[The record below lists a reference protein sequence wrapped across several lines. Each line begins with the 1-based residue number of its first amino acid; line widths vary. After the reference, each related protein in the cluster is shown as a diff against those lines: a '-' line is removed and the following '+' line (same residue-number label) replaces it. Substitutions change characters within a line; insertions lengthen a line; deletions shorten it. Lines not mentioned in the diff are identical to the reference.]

1 MSVVS
6 RTLKQVAGIAVVAM
20 MMSACS
26 ATSADTADDDGTPQR
41 GGTLRVQ
48 LVRDTAGAGWDPAKT
63 TESVVYTIDSLVFD
77 TLLEADPAGELKPGL
92 AEKWDI
98 SGDGLVYTF
107 TLRSGVKFHDGSE
120 MTATDAKFTID
131 RILDAD
137 TKSPRRNVLKAVTS
151 VEATNPTTLVVTLS
165 TPYAPLLNVLADV
178 TAGIVP
184 QKVVEAKGD
193 DFTTAPVGTGPF
205 KFEQWRRDQQIKL
218 TANPDY
224 WIDGQPYVDG
234 IDISFNADSNAR
246 AANVR
251 SGTIDFLWNAPPELF
266 SVLKAD
272 SSVQVAGGSGTT
284 SFQYM
289 LLNIQK
295 APFNDVKVR
304 QAIFTALNRDEIRKI
319 SRPDTTVT
327 LNGGFLPE
335 GHWAALPTTVNT
347 FDVTRAKAL
356 LAETSHAAGFPME
369 IMVLSGSDFHV
380 RTGQA
385 VQQQLQPLGITV
397 KVTTV
402 DSAQQQQRLRDG
414 SFDAVVTGFSG
425 TLDPDERLT
434 QTFGTGGGTNYANF
448 SDPQVD
454 DLIAQGRA
462 TTDQAKRADIYRQ
475 VQQRLAETGPMAFT
489 YNYNFFDVMTAD
501 VRGYEFNPTTVNY
514 RSLRQVWLAQ

>member
-1 MSVVS
+1 MSVVP
-6 RTLKQVAGIAVVAM
+6 RALKQVAGLALVAM
-20 MMSACS
+20 LMTACS
-26 ATSADTADDDGTPQR
+26 NTSSDSPADDATPQR
-41 GGTLRVQ
+41 GGTLRMQ
-48 LVRDTAGAGWDPAKT
+48 LVRDTAGAGYDPGKT
-63 TESVVYTIDSLVFD
+63 TESVVYTVDSLIFD
-77 TLLEADPAGELKPGL
+77 TLLEADPNGNLKPGL

-98 SGDGLVYTF
+98 SSDGLVYTF
-107 TLRSGVKFHDGSE
+107 TLRKGVKFHDGSD

-131 RILDAD
+131 RIVNPD
-137 TKSPRRNVLKAVTS
+137 TKSPRRNVFAAVKS
-151 VEATNPTTLVVTLS
+151 AEATDPTTLVITLS
-165 TPYAPLLNVLADV
+165 KPYSPLLNVLADI

-184 QKVVEAKGD
+184 KAVVEAKGD
-193 DFTTAPVGTGPF
+193 GFSAAPVGTGPF
-205 KFEQWRRDQQIKL
+205 KLVEWRRDQQIKL
-218 TANPDY
+218 AANSSY
-224 WIDGQPYVDG
+224 WVSGQPYLDG

-251 SGTIDFLWNAPPELF
+251 SRTIDFLWNAPPELF

-272 SSVQVAGGSGTT
+272 KSVRVAGGSGTT

-304 QAIFTALNRDEIRKI
+304 QAIFTALNRDEIRTI
-319 SRPDTTVT
+319 SRPDTTAT
-327 LNGGFLPE
+327 LNGGFLPD
-335 GHWAALPTTVNT
+335 GHWAALSTPVNK
-347 FDVTRAKAL
+347 FDVARAKSL
-356 LAETSHAAGFPME
+356 LAEAGQAAGFPLE
-369 IMVLSGSDFHV
+369 ILVLSGSDFHV

-434 QTFGTGGGTNYANF
+434 QTFGTGGGTNYAKF
-448 SDPQVD
+448 SDPEVD

-462 TTDQAKRADIYRQ
+462 TTDQAKRADIYRR

-501 VRGYEFNPTTVNY
+501 VHGYEFNPTTVNY
-514 RSLRQVWLAQ
+514 RSLRQVWLTQ